1 MQKKYFIAFCL
12 ILFIISIAVVSAS
25 DIEQTDADTDVL
37 SVSNEYKLSNGVDSG
52 TFDELQKK
60 INNASEGSTIE
71 FFNNYTYDDT
81 FEAKGIMINKSLT
94 IEGNGFTID
103 GANKA
108 RIFFIDATNNITLN
122 NIVFK
127 NAISP
132 EGSAILF
139 NKSIENITIS
149 NSVFSNNIVP
159 NDGHGGGAISFNNDV
174 SGLLF
179 ENDTFENNYAPLG
192 YGGSI
197 VFDGNTTNVTFNSST
212 FRVNKPREKDITGG
226 GAIYFIGDAVLISID
241 NCEFDN
247 ITARTGGAIYVEGS
261 FDTSL
266 IHNTKFTN
274 NKAFTDNLDYG
285 GGAIYVE
292 GNASS
297 IHIFNSNFIN
307 NTAKTHGGAILF
319 NNSIENITISN
330 SVFSNNIVPN
340 DGHGGG
346 AISFNNDVSGLLFE
360 NDTFENNYAPLGY
373 GGSIVF
379 DGNTTNVTFN
389 SSTFRVNKPR
399 EKDITGGGAIYF
411 IGDAV
416 LISIDNCE
424 FDNITARTGGAIYVE
439 GSFDTSLIHNTKFT
453 NNKAFTD
460 NLDYGGGAIAVE
472 GNASSIHIFN
482 SDFIN
487 NTAKTHGGAIK
498 FMANDELNTFDGCIF
513 YNNYAP
519 YGGAVALGNTDYLV
533 ISESS
538 FTNHIGAED
547 DIVGGG
553 AIYVIG
559 NLTNANIVDSLF
571 ENNSARAGG
580 AIYVENN
587 MNQVQIY
594 DTYFIN
600 NSASSNN
607 TFYGGGAIAVEEDAT
622 NNFFDS
628 VTFVSNIAQTH
639 GGAIKFMGNDEY
651 NTFDGCIFYN
661 NYAPYGGAIA
671 VANDSIC
678 LNLTD
683 CLFGIN
689 DDEYPLEIIGG
700 GALYFINDTYSL
712 VIDGSSFYGLSA
724 RAGGAIYVEGDL
736 NTADIN
742 GSNFIG
748 NKATTN
754 NTKYGGGAI
763 AVEGNSNVLI
773 LTECNFIN
781 NSATIHGGAIKLQGN
796 NTYTVIDKSKFD
808 SNYAPYGGAVA
819 LGNTDYLVIS
829 ESSFTNH
836 IGAEDDIVGGGA
848 IYVIGNLTNANIVDS
863 LFENNSA
870 RAGGAIFV
878 EDNMEQSKFYSNSF
892 INNSAFTNNTLYGG
906 GAIAVEDNSTNN
918 IFNGTMFILN
928 SGSTHGGTINFM
940 GNDINNTIYE
950 CEFINNYGRY
960 GTALA
965 VNKNSENLNITKS
978 VFASFNESSKEVIAG
993 GALYFINNITNL
1005 YIADCNFSGNVVRA
1019 GGAIYV
1025 EKKIEKSLIE
1035 NCLFK
1040 ENTITT
1046 ANEEYG
1052 GGAIFVEGSAFELA
1066 IKCCEFINNT
1076 ASTRGGAIYIHDYAK
1091 DFLIDDSL
1099 FSGNN
1104 ADSAKAIYLNDGD
1117 NVTIQNSRFINNNG
1131 SDGDI
1136 LFKGKITASV
1146 INSSFEGEGHI
1157 NICEDAAVT
1166 LSNNMELDS
1175 FSSGD
1180 YFVYNE
1186 GVLALENNSLIN
1198 VIFNNGEITSPTTM
1212 TTLFNQTINTTDSLV
1227 WLYATCI
1234 DDNKNYIVSEYGTFY
1249 LNNYSIDTFY
1259 NERNYLSNY
1268 YDLGILY
1275 DSYLV
1280 NTTMLGLLSNC
1291 TYEYSIINYIHKKE
1305 PNMNV
1310 SDIEVD
1316 FGQYAEIEVVFP
1328 EDATGVVSAF
1338 IGDEVYMA
1346 AVKDGKATLI
1356 IPPLEAGDYRVII
1369 EYSGDENYE
1378 YALTFCTLT
1387 VNDKITVE
1395 APDVTKYYHG
1405 PERFVVNVAQS
1416 GEPIANATVDI
1427 SINGQTYTKTTDE
1440 NGTASI
1446 ALVLSS
1452 GNYNVTVKVD
1462 DITVNSTV
1470 TVLPTV
1476 NGTDITKI
1484 YRNGTQYYA
1493 TFVDSEGNYLKNG
1506 TTVTFNINGVFYN
1519 RTITG
1524 NKGLARL
1531 NINLIPGEYIITA
1544 INPNTSEQAS
1554 NVIKVLSRIIENKD
1568 ITKYFRNGTQ
1578 YSVKVLDDEGN
1589 VVGAG
1594 ESVEFNINGVFYER
1608 KTDKNGIAT
1617 LNINLP
1623 PDDYIIT
1630 AEYKESKVSNNIKV
1644 LPVLTADDLIKQY
1657 GTDDPFEAKL
1667 VDGQGNP
1674 YADQKVGFN
1683 INGVFYHRYTDSK
1696 GIVRLSINLPPGE
1709 YIISSEY
1716 EYAVISNKI
1725 TIVG

>member
-226 GAIYFIGDAVLISID
+226 GAIYFVGDAVLISID

-285 GGAIYVE
+285 GGAIAVE

-297 IHIFNSNFIN
+297 IHIFNSDFIN

-411 IGDAV
+411 VGDAV

-472 GNASSIHIFN
+472 GNASSILIFN

-513 YNNYAP
+513 YN
-519 YGGAVALGNTDYLV
+519 
-533 ISESS
+533 
-538 FTNHIGAED
+538 
-547 DIVGGG
+547 
-553 AIYVIG
+553 
-559 NLTNANIVDSLF
+559 
-571 ENNSARAGG
+571 
-580 AIYVENN
+580 
-587 MNQVQIY
+587 
-594 DTYFIN
+594 
-600 NSASSNN
+600 
-607 TFYGGGAIAVEEDAT
+607 
-622 NNFFDS
+622 
-628 VTFVSNIAQTH
+628 
-639 GGAIKFMGNDEY
+639 
-651 NTFDGCIFYN
+651 
-661 NYAPYGGAIA
+661 
-671 VANDSIC
+671 
-678 LNLTD
+678 
-683 CLFGIN
+683 
-689 DDEYPLEIIGG
+689 
-700 GALYFINDTYSL
+700 
-712 VIDGSSFYGLSA
+712 
-724 RAGGAIYVEGDL
+724 
-736 NTADIN
+736 
-742 GSNFIG
+742 
-748 NKATTN
+748 
-754 NTKYGGGAI
+754 
-763 AVEGNSNVLI
+763 
-773 LTECNFIN
+773 
-781 NSATIHGGAIKLQGN
+781 
-796 NTYTVIDKSKFD
+796 
-808 SNYAPYGGAVA
+808 NYAPYGGAVA

-1076 ASTRGGAIYIHDYAK
+1076 ASTRGGAIYIHNYAK

-1291 TYEYSIINYIHKKE
+1291 TYEYSIINYIPKKE